1 VAFYLASLCEGLNVR
16 RFWKVIKALRRNT
29 TLTSLGLAANGL
41 GEDERGFYWRG
52 IAYVFEPNT
61 DPCGVEKNGPG
72 V

>member
-1 VAFYLASLCEGLNVR
+1 MLLEGDQGT
-16 RFWKVIKALRRNT
+16 AP
-29 TLTSLGLAANGL
+29 LTSLGLAANGL

-52 IAYVFEPNT
+52 IAYIFEPNT

>member
-1 VAFYLASLCEGLNVR
+1 LLALTA
-16 RFWKVIKALRRNT
+16 ALKRNT

-52 IAYVFEPNT
+52 IAYIFEPNT